1 MAVDDPRD
9 DEPEVG
15 PPDAAADGTPGST
28 APLDETR
35 EQPRNDMFEPPRN
48 DMFEPPRNDMFEP
61 PLGDT
66 VEQPP
71 ADPWAEDTEVRPAG
85 SVPPSFPDSLGEPEP
100 GAAGPAGTGPA
111 GAGPVDVGP
120 TGTGILPTVAG
131 EEPQPRWSARAQV
144 RPPDVD
150 DQGAVDEEWTEPGRS
165 PLVPVLVTV
174 VILLLIGLVVLGAFL
189 LLNNND
195 DVVTPPSTTPTVQT
209 ASAPATSPATRTT
222 TSSAP
227 PTTAPPTEVEI
238 PDLRGQDYDAAAAK
252 LKDLGF
258 VPRRVDEFNGAV
270 PGRQGDGDEPAGGQ
284 QGAPRRHHRRHRV
297 QGPAADD
304 HSAEA
309 QRQQPASQQLVRSPP
324 HGDGHQTT
332 ERDDQCDQPR
342 DEDPETGLPAGEHRR
357 PAGADELTADGRWLT
372 GVLGAARRRVEPRLA
387 AGRRHPV
394 RADHAGRPDLGGRRR
409 RDRDGRG

>member
-1 MAVDDPRD
+1 MAVDEPRD

-15 PPDAAADGTPGST
+15 PPPVAPGRLASSPEDAADGTPGST

-35 EQPRNDMFEPPRN
+35 EQPR
-48 DMFEPPRNDMFEP
+48 
-61 PLGDT
+61 GDT
-66 VEQPP
+66 AEQPP

-100 GAAGPAGTGPA
+100 AEAGRAGRGGTGQRRPHRHRHPADGGRRGAAAPLVGPGAGAPAGRRRPGR
-111 GAGPVDVGP
+111 GRRGVDR
-120 TGTGILPTVAG
+120 T
-131 EEPQPRWSARAQV
+131 
-144 RPPDVD
+144 
-150 DQGAVDEEWTEPGRS
+150 GRS

-189 LLNNND
+189 LLNDDD

-258 VPRRVDEFNGAV
+258 VPRRVDEFNGQV
-270 PGRQGDGDEPAGGQ
+270 PAGKVTGTNPPAGNKVRP
-284 QGAPRRHHRRHRV
+284 GATIDVIVSKGLP
-297 QGPAADD
+297 
-304 HSAEA
+304 
-309 QRQQPASQQLVRSPP
+309 
-324 HGDGHQTT
+324 QTT
-332 ERDDQCDQPR
+332 TQPK
-342 DEDPETGLPAGEHRR
+342 PSGSSPA
-357 PAGADELTADGRWLT
+357 PNN
-372 GVLGAARRRVEPRLA
+372 
-387 AGRRHPV
+387 
-394 RADHAGRPDLGGRRR
+394 
-409 RDRDGRG
+409 

>member
-35 EQPRNDMFEPPRN
+35 EQPRDETVEQPR
-48 DMFEPPRNDMFEP
+48 
-61 PLGDT
+61 GDT

-71 ADPWAEDTEVRPAG
+71 ADPWAEDTVVRPAG

-100 GAAGPAGTGPA
+100 AEAGPAGTGPA
-111 GAGPVDVGP
+111 EAGPVNVGP

-144 RPPDVD
+144 RPPDLD

-258 VPRRVDEFNGAV
+258 VPRRVDEFNGQFAAGKV
-270 PGRQGDGDEPAGGQ
+270 TGTNPPAGNKVRP
-284 QGAPRRHHRRHRV
+284 GATIDVIVSKGLP
-297 QGPAADD
+297 
-304 HSAEA
+304 
-309 QRQQPASQQLVRSPP
+309 
-324 HGDGHQTT
+324 QTT
-332 ERDDQCDQPR
+332 TQPK
-342 DEDPETGLPAGEHRR
+342 PSGSGSPTPHN
-357 PAGADELTADGRWLT
+357 
-372 GVLGAARRRVEPRLA
+372 
-387 AGRRHPV
+387 
-394 RADHAGRPDLGGRRR
+394 
-409 RDRDGRG
+409 